1 MTISGATS
9 STFGRKARRIIIA
22 GAVAIA
28 TPLAIA
34 GVVIG
39 TTGEAQSQVKTGC
52 PNKVAAACKK
62 NFKRVCS
69 QTDKN
74 GCCTKSA
81 CVQN

>member
-1 MTISGATS
+1 V
-9 STFGRKARRIIIA
+9 
-22 GAVAIA
+22 AVA

-34 GVVIG
+34 SVLSG
-39 TTGEAQSQVKTGC
+39 TSAEAQVKKGC

-74 GCCTKSA
+74 GCCTKSE